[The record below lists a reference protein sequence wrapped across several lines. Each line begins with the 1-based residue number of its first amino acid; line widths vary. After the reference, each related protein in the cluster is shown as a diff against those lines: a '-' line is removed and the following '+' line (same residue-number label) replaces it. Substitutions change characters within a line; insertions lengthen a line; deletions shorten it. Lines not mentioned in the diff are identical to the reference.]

1 MTKFQVEEFR
11 HFCRNTKCRSK
22 LKTPVSN
29 KREAF
34 CARGCHTAF
43 YRKRCLVCEGPIER
57 NRDDQKICGKAMCRS
72 AWRARTGFGR
82 YIGSSAAKLPSKK
95 PVNKGPK
102 GAPKRDPRSVSWLIV
117 AGPPEGISANAL
129 HCATVSDG
137 PNCQWKGGEF
147 ERVEAKKRAALKA
160 ADEAAIEDNGYF
172 TDTDWHEVVSPDGV
186 KCFVTSSVA
195 PAQRA
200 LALLHPLT
208 ADLSIP
214 EFLRRT

>member
-1 MTKFQVEEFR
+1 MTEFQEEEFR
-11 HFCRNTKCRSK
+11 HFCRNPKCRSK
-22 LKTPVSN
+22 LKRPVSN

-43 YRKRCLVCEGPIER
+43 YRKRCLVCEGPVER

-82 YIGSSAAKLPSKK
+82 YIASSDAKLPSKK

-102 GAPKRDPRSVSWLIV
+102 GSPKRNPRSLSWLIV

-147 ERVEAKKRAALKA
+147 ERVEAKNRAALKA

-172 TDTDWHEVVSPDGV
+172 TDTDWHEAVSPDGV
-186 KCFVTSSVA
+186 KCFVTSFGA
-195 PAQRA
+195 PAGQARA
-200 LALLHPLT
+200 VPQHLMG
-208 ADLSIP
+208 DLSIP